1 MHHSRQRN
9 RTDRSEPPRRSSLG
23 ASGIRM
29 SLIKQ
34 LALVAVLCGLGIVAY
49 RYGWPLVAPGDGRQ
63 AASGPAGGQAAERRR
78 GGDRAATVLVEAVEL
93 RAQRTRI
100 EAVGTAR
107 AYRSVTLHPAAAGE
121 VAAVHFAP
129 DQEVRKGSVL
139 LELDSRREKL
149 AADLA
154 RVRVRNARQL
164 LSRYERS
171 AGSGAYAESTVADAR
186 SALEE
191 AEIALRQ
198 AEVALSD
205 RRVVAPFD
213 GFTGLTGVDVGDR
226 IGTGDAITTLDD
238 RASLLVGFSV
248 PELFLGRIGRG
259 HPVEVATWA
268 ARDQPIPGEIVDL
281 DSRINP
287 VSRSFTAR
295 ARVANAGDAFRP
307 GMSFAVTLDVRG
319 DRHPLVPEI
328 SVRYGTDGAYVWVV
342 REGAAARVPVRIVER
357 QEATVL
363 VDAALEEGEPVVV
376 EGIQRLRPGLAVN
389 IATPRQAS

>member
-1 MHHSRQRN
+1 
-9 RTDRSEPPRRSSLG
+9 
-23 ASGIRM
+23 M
-29 SLIKQ
+29 SLIRQ
-34 LALVAVLCGLGIVAY
+34 LVLVAVLCGLGVAAY
-49 RYGWPLVAPGDGRQ
+49 RYGWPLVAPADGRQ
-63 AASGPAGGQAAERRR
+63 AVRGPAGGQTAERRA
-78 GGDRAATVLVEAVEL
+78 GAPAATVLVRAVEL

-100 EAVGTAR
+100 KAVGTAR

-129 DQEVRKGSVL
+129 DQKVARGSVL

-149 AADLA
+149 AVDLA
-154 RVRVRNARQL
+154 RVRAGNARQT

-171 AGSGAYAESTVADAR
+171 AGSGAYAESTVTDAR

-213 GFTGLTGVDVGDR
+213 GFTGLTEVDVGDR
-226 IGTGDAITTLDD
+226 IDTDDIITTLDD

-248 PELFLGRIGRG
+248 PELFLGRIGKG

-268 ARDQPIPGEIVDL
+268 ARDQAIPGEIVDL
-281 DSRINP
+281 GSRIDP

-295 ARVANAGDAFRP
+295 ARVANSGDAFRP
-307 GMSFAVTLDVRG
+307 GMSFAVTLDVHGARY
-319 DRHPLVPEI
+319 PLVPEI

-376 EGIQRLRPGLAVN
+376 EGIQRLRPGLAVEV
-389 IATPRQAS
+389 ATPGRTS

>member
-1 MHHSRQRN
+1 
-9 RTDRSEPPRRSSLG
+9 
-23 ASGIRM
+23 M
-29 SLIKQ
+29 SLVKQ
-34 LALVAVLCGLGIVAY
+34 LLAVVVLCGLGVAAY
-49 RYGWPLVAPGDGRQ
+49 QYGWPLVAP
-63 AASGPAGGQAAERRR
+63 AGGDRAAQGRPDGLAAEGRR
-78 GGDRAATVLVEAVEL
+78 GGGRAATVLVEAVEL
-93 RAQRTRI
+93 RAERTRI
-100 EAVGTAR
+100 KAVGTAR

-129 DQEVRKGSVL
+129 DQKVDKGSVL

-149 AADLA
+149 AVDLA
-154 RVRVRNARQL
+154 RVRMRNARQL

-171 AGSGAYAESTVADAR
+171 ADSGAYAESTVTDAR

-198 AEVALSD
+198 AEVALND

-213 GFTGLTGVDVGDR
+213 GFTGLTGIEAGDR
-226 IGTGDAITTLDD
+226 IGTDDAITTLDD
-238 RASLLVGFSV
+238 RASLLVAFSI
-248 PELFLGRIGRG
+248 PELFLGRIGKD

-268 ARDQPIPGEIVDL
+268 ARAQAIPGEIVDL
-281 DSRINP
+281 GSRIDP

-295 ARVANAGDAFRP
+295 ARVANEDDAFRP
-307 GMSFAVTLDVRG
+307 GMSFAVTLDVHG
-319 DRHPLVPEI
+319 DRFPLVPEI

-363 VDAALEEGEPVVV
+363 VDAALEDGEPVVI

-389 IATPRQAS
+389 VAAPGETS

>member
-1 MHHSRQRN
+1 M
-9 RTDRSEPPRRSSLG
+9 SLG
-23 ASGIRM
+23 RL
-29 SLIKQ
+29 SLIRQ
-34 LALVAVLCGLGIVAY
+34 LALVVVLCGLGIAAY
-49 RYGWPLVAPGDGRQ
+49 RYGWPLVAPADGHQ

-78 GGDRAATVLVEAVEL
+78 GGNRAASVLVEAVEI

-100 EAVGTAR
+100 ETVGTAR
-107 AYRSVTLHPAAAGE
+107 AYRSVTLHPASAGE

-129 DQEVRKGSVL
+129 DQKVRKGSVL
-139 LELDSRREKL
+139 LALDSRREKL
-149 AADLA
+149 AVDLA
-154 RVRVRNARQL
+154 RVRVGKARQL

-171 AGSGAYAESTVADAR
+171 AGSGAYAESTVSDAR
-186 SALEE
+186 STLEE

-205 RRVVAPFD
+205 RQVIAPFD
-213 GFTGLTGVDVGDR
+213 GFIGLAEVDVGDR

-248 PELFLGRIGRG
+248 PELFLGRIGAG

-281 DSRINP
+281 GSRIDP

-295 ARVANAGDAFRP
+295 ARVANAGDEFRP

-319 DRHPLVPEI
+319 SRYPLVPEI
-328 SVRYGTDGAYVWVV
+328 SVRYGTDGAFVWVV
-342 REGAAARVPVRIVER
+342 REGAAMRVPVRIVER

-363 VDAALEEGEPVVV
+363 VDATLEDGEPVVV
-376 EGIQRLRPGLAVN
+376 EGIQRLRPGLAVDV
-389 IATPRQAS
+389 AAPEPSTPGQTS